1 MDIPGLDIFA
11 GMGCCIMLP
20 CLETLHNISKDR
32 ELTQIFP
39 KRENNIEM
47 LPNVSGE
54 KTNDRITACYFQ
66 REKTC
71 NKDLQ
76 MDSSALQAWL
86 HTGCQLY
93 VLHGPP
99 CLWTFSMKLQQ
110 LAVSGLDW
118 CWYSSMKG
126 LTKALLC

>member
-11 GMGCCIMLP
+11 GCCIMLP
-20 CLETLHNISKDR
+20 CLETLHNISKER

-54 KTNDRITACYFQ
+54 KTNDTITACYFQ

-76 MDSSALQAWL
+76 MGSSALQARQSHWMSAVRPAWPCMPLDFFNEVATAGSVRVGLVLVQL
-86 HTGCQLY
+86 HERP
-93 VLHGPP
+93 H
-99 CLWTFSMKLQQ
+99 
-110 LAVSGLDW
+110 
-118 CWYSSMKG
+118 
-126 LTKALLC
+126 